1 MIVRP
6 TRRPASMNFTSRPPT
21 ASAAVMPWPRSA
33 AAPLE
38 LAKSFCTSTTMSA
51 DQRGSQRSCGLFNTI
66 MVRSFPAEADRRYLS
81 VIVLFLQAAFAHRDD
96 VAALD
101 LLAREKPRQKHIERG
116 ERVVHD
122 AAREPEHRRPA
133 EIGHQE
139 HRSRQHGK
147 AVRDDVGAAL
157 ADAFRRLV
165 VGGGA
170 TPR

>member
-6 TRRPASMNFTSRPPT
+6 TRRPASMNFTSRGT
-21 ASAAVMPWPRSA
+21 IACDAVMSSPRSA

-66 MVRSFPAEADRRYLS
+66 MVRSFPAEADRGYLS

-101 LLAREKPRQKHIERG
+101 LLSREKPRQEDVEGSKRI
-116 ERVVHD
+116 VHD
-122 AAREPEHRRPA
+122 GARKQSGRA
-133 EIGHQE
+133 
-139 HRSRQHGK
+139 
-147 AVRDDVGAAL
+147 
-157 ADAFRRLV
+157 
-165 VGGGA
+165 
-170 TPR
+170 